1 MTTTKKESSAKFG
14 DIDRALDTKVK
25 EIITQE
31 NIRYYGNI
39 FRNSVL
45 KGTFVTAAIMSF
57 VCGLSDEEHIAVGF
71 VTSMILMGY
80 TALFAYVNKGK
91 WVF

>member
-1 MTTTKKESSAKFG
+1 MENKKRESHAEFG
-14 DIDRALDTKVK
+14 DASMPLDKTAKR
-25 EIITQE
+25 IIAHE
-31 NIRYYGNI
+31 DIRYYGNI

-57 VCGLSDEEHIAVGF
+57 VCGLSDEDHIAVGF

-91 WVF
+91 WVL